1 MVYNIFV
8 LFVFFLLY
16 LYYKGGYRK
25 EKYINAIFFMMWEYL
40 LSNITRQKIIQ
51 YIMKISTIISSTGN
65 PCIHS

>member
-25 EKYINAIFFMMWEYL
+25 EKYINAIFFMMWVIFAIEYY
-40 LSNITRQKIIQ
+40 TTKD
-51 YIMKISTIISSTGN
+51 
-65 PCIHS
+65 